1 MKLVLK
7 SLYFHPVT
15 TDLKNLKK
23 NLKKLIL
30 EIKNIKENFVII
42 YPNND
47 TGSKLIMD
55 EILKLKNKKIKL
67 IPSMRFNFIYLC

>member
-1 MKLVLK
+1 M
-7 SLYFHPVT
+7 YFHPVT

-55 EILKLKNKKIKL
+55 EILKLKKIKK
-67 IPSMRFNFIYLC
+67 